1 MEPSKLNTL
10 NDQYKEHLARYDK
23 GAVQRKWA
31 RQFVWM
37 TITSLTWLTLLVS
50 IIGVTLEE
58 YALQLDP
65 DLVKSWVTTIKHL
78 ISVFGVL
85 VIGLTVAQTT
95 FGLQGK
101 WLAYRAAAENL
112 RRTCMLFRCGL
123 PPFNGPDAEQ
133 VLERAIA
140 DINDVADHP
149 RVPRFKNF
157 FTWDYLR
164 DLLVMPPDLKRSF
177 PNTPEQGLNVGP
189 IVKEEEV
196 LDGRLRNQRQWY
208 LRKSQRYALR
218 YLVFQVAIVLCSVI
232 NILHVLIL
240 GRILWIVAITTT
252 VSLGLMACRDFLDWG
267 PLFLRYRQT
276 ADNLKEIEQ
285 AYLGRKPPFDS
296 GDAGELRRRLAE
308 QVEATLSSEFQYWY
322 VTRR

>member
-1 MEPSKLNTL
+1 METTNLNML
-10 NDQYKEHLARYDK
+10 NDVYKEHLARYDK

-31 RQFVWM
+31 RQVLW
-37 TITSLTWLTLLVS
+37 TCITSLTWLTLLVA
-50 IIGVTLEE
+50 IIGVTIEH
-58 YALQLDP
+58 APQLDHEQ
-65 DLVKSWVTTIKHL
+65 VMAWVRTFKRL

-95 FGLQGK
+95 LGLQGR

-112 RRTCMLFRCGL
+112 RRNCMLFRCGL
-123 PPFNGPDAEQ
+123 APFNGPDAAQ
-133 VLERAIA
+133 ALERAIA

-149 RVPRFKNF
+149 RVPRFQNF

-177 PNTPEQGLNVGP
+177 PSTPDQGIHVGP

-218 YLVFQVAIVLCSVI
+218 YLLFQVAIVLCSVV

-240 GRILWIVAITTT
+240 GRILWVVAITTT
-252 VSLGLMACRDFLDWG
+252 VSLGMMACRDFLDWG

-285 AYLGRKPPFDS
+285 AYQSRKPPFDT
-296 GDAGELRRRLAE
+296 GDADELHRRLAE